1 MSTRGTNLEFFTRA
15 SNLSAMYYRRLFYN
29 FTVLRN
35 KAFWLLFRLGLYK
48 PQNVDRR
55 IVISLTSYPA
65 RFEYLSKTL
74 KTLIIQTTLPNAVR
88 VYIEE
93 KDFPEIGSELLRF
106 TELGV
111 TFCPTVSGWRA
122 ATKLIPEL
130 LRDDSK
136 EELILYLDDEII
148 YPRNLVA
155 SLAHTLDA
163 WPDSDVVFNWGQ
175 IVPLWDENA
184 GCIPKY
190 STWKTTNLISPE
202 KNLVVP
208 LGVAG
213 VLLKRDSV
221 PLEVTNFEMFQE
233 ISQSND
239 DLWYWFHFVQ
249 NNLKLVKSFENFE
262 SPIYWRGSQKQ
273 ALWKTNIIQ
282 GENDNIIKRMMEKS
296 PKFHALILNSKA
308 V

>member
-1 MSTRGTNLEFFTRA
+1 MSTRRTNLEFFTKA
-15 SNLSAMYYRRLFYN
+15 SNVSAMYYRQFLYHFR
-29 FTVLRN
+29 VLRN
-35 KAFWLLFRLGLYK
+35 NVLWLLFRSRLYK

-65 RFEYLSKTL
+65 RFEYLAKTL
-74 KTLIIQTTLPNAVR
+74 KTLMIQTTSPNAVR

-93 KDFPEIGSELLRF
+93 KDFPQIGPRLLRF
-106 TELGV
+106 RKLGV

-122 ATKLIPEL
+122 ATKLIPEI
-130 LRDDSK
+130 LRDEAK
-136 EELILYLDDEII
+136 EDLILYLDDEII

-155 SLAHTLDA
+155 SLVHTLDA

-175 IVPLWDENA
+175 IVPLWDANA

-190 STWKTTNLISPE
+190 STWKTTNLVSPE

-213 VLLKRDSV
+213 VLLKRASV
-221 PLEVTNFEMFQE
+221 PVEVSNFVKFQE

-239 DLWYWFHFVQ
+239 DLWYWFHFIQ
-249 NNLKLVKSFENFE
+249 NNLKLVRSFENFE
-262 SPIYWRGSQKQ
+262 SPIYWRGSQEQ

-296 PKFHALILNSKA
+296 SRFQALILKSKA

>member
-1 MSTRGTNLEFFTRA
+1 
-15 SNLSAMYYRRLFYN
+15 
-29 FTVLRN
+29 
-35 KAFWLLFRLGLYK
+35 
-48 PQNVDRR
+48 
-55 IVISLTSYPA
+55 
-65 RFEYLSKTL
+65 
-74 KTLIIQTTLPNAVR
+74 
-88 VYIEE
+88 
-93 KDFPEIGSELLRF
+93 
-106 TELGV
+106 
-111 TFCPTVSGWRA
+111 
-122 ATKLIPEL
+122 
-130 LRDDSK
+130 
-136 EELILYLDDEII
+136 LILYLDDEII

-184 GCIPKY
+184 GCIPNY